1 MQIMVRII
9 TPILIAIIV
18 GVLFSRIDKSNSEE
32 LIKNLTREHVEI
44 HLPKVYFWI
53 GLLVVAVFSTFCFIM
68 FFFPNGTE
76 AWWVWVIF
84 IIFILGGFYIIFE
97 SLFFKIDIFKSKD
110 YFVYKD
116 FFVKTQKIYYCDCI
130 SYNRNANAFV
140 IKTTRNKIS
149 MDIHSVNIEIL
160 MAMLSK
166 KNVKEIR

>member
-1 MQIMVRII
+1 MQILVRII

-18 GVLFSRIDKSNSEE
+18 GVLFSRIDKSNGKE
-32 LIKNLTREHVEI
+32 LINNLTREHVVI
-44 HLPKVYFWI
+44 HLPKVYLWI
-53 GLLVVAVFSTFCFIM
+53 GFLVVTVFSTFCFIM

-110 YFVYKD
+110 YFIYKYP
-116 FFVKTQKIYYCDCI
+116 FAKPKKIYYCDCI
-130 SYNRNANAFV
+130 SYKCTANAFM
-140 IKTTRNKIS
+140 IKTIRNKIS
-149 MDIHSVNIEIL
+149 VDIHSVNIEFL